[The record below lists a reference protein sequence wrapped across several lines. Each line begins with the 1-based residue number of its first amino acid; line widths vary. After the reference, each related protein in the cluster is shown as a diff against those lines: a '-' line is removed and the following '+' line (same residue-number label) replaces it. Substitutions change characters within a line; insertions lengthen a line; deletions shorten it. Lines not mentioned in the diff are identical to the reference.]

1 MTTVSDDFQK
11 TYYTKNEVSTV
22 QRRQFLG
29 LAACGAGL
37 AGCLDSTEPDED
49 LYFEEGS
56 PFFMGLNADDEFSG
70 TVRIVPSCRDETVE
84 ITITD
89 GEPERSIPY
98 TRRELGESCS
108 FEIYV
113 DDGHVMS
120 VEIRGTEG
128 IEIWIDKDG
137 EIELGEIII

>member
-1 MTTVSDDFQK
+1 M
-11 TYYTKNEVSTV
+11 

-37 AGCLDSTEPDED
+37 AGCLESTEPDED
-49 LYFEEGS
+49 VYFEEGS
-56 PFFMGLNADDEFSG
+56 PFFMGLDADDEFSG
-70 TVRIVPSCRDETVE
+70 TVRIVSSCRDETVE

-89 GEPERSIPY
+89 GEPERSVPY
-98 TRRELGESCS
+98 TRQELGESCS

-113 DDGHVMS
+113 DNEHVMS
-120 VEIRGTEG
+120 VEISGTEG

>member
-1 MTTVSDDFQK
+1 M
-11 TYYTKNEVSTV
+11 
-22 QRRQFLG
+22 QRRQFLR

-37 AGCLDSTEPDED
+37 AGCLESTEPDED
-49 LYFEEGS
+49 LYFEEES
-56 PFFMGLNADDEFSG
+56 PFFMGLDADDEFLG

-84 ITITD
+84 ITIMD

-108 FEIYV
+108 FETHV
-113 DDGHVMS
+113 DHEHVMS
-120 VEIRGTEG
+120 IEIRGTEG